1 MVWVWGRAW
10 RAHCLR
16 LTKPMLQKGKKPQ
29 KLQVGA
35 VALGVRQSGGDV
47 SARGPSAAV
56 DEIATSSTDWPFSV
70 GFLDRIAT
78 FLTDFAV
85 GPGVWGRNLQVDWLL
100 FLVPGLERVETGRES
115 RNPVHGSPPDP
126 PNRSRKSR
134 SCPLWE
140 AVGGWQVL
148 LSVVWSCRDQWLFW
162 AEVAALRFR
171 ACYSWLPTS
180 PCTTASSSSREVTPS
195 LR

>member
-1 MVWVWGRAW
+1 MDMGFSLMVWVWGRAW

-78 FLTDFAV
+78 FSTDFAV
-85 GPGVWGRNLQVDWLL
+85 GPGAWGRNLQVDWLL
-100 FLVPGLERVETGRES
+100 FWSPGWSGWKLVEKV
-115 RNPVHGSPPDP
+115 
-126 PNRSRKSR
+126 
-134 SCPLWE
+134 
-140 AVGGWQVL
+140 AI
-148 LSVVWSCRDQWLFW
+148 LSTVR
-162 AEVAALRFR
+162 LR
-171 ACYSWLPTS
+171 
-180 PCTTASSSSREVTPS
+180 TP
-195 LR
+195 